1 VHYLKKKFPVE
12 NTFIQD
18 VQYLNPSNE
27 YRFST
32 KSTGAITI
40 IAMTLAN
47 ILKGKIRTCFGTF
60 EEISSESLADKIR
73 LQWQVYQIDNCV
85 DNSCQFKKNGC
96 SPCFIVI
103 MIDFWN

>member
-1 VHYLKKKFPVE
+1 VAWSKWVPGI
-12 NTFIQD
+12 IQD
-18 VQYLNPSNE
+18 GQYLNPSSE
-27 YRFST
+27 YGFST
-32 KSTGAITI
+32 KSTGAITR

-85 DNSCQFKKNGC
+85 DNSWYSTEKYC
-96 SPCFIVI
+96 
-103 MIDFWN
+103 